1 MTKAKELILGIS
13 PQRLQ
18 KLKGGGFG
26 GEGAPIRVKLRGA
39 GGEIM
44 GGMLSVAGS
53 QHGGTLSLAGAGTDW
68 MKLAKKA
75 ASVAAPLSLVGGAEM
90 APVAAALG
98 AFSGSG
104 KKNKKKATVRKT
116 KKTVGLAA
124 EIGKI
129 LLDTA
134 GKEKEGEA
142 LSKVGRVIA
151 GSGKKSKKI
160 KNTIADASQIAALLG
175 QTSGY
180 MTPQQAAAASAVGQ
194 LIQGSGELHGDVF
207 QPPVQ
212 HLPPKKTTARPKVA
226 VTGEGHTAPKKKR
239 FTAVQ

>member
-1 MTKAKELILGIS
+1 MSPARDLILGIS
-13 PQRLQ
+13 KGRLD

-26 GEGAPIRVKLRGA
+26 NGAPIRVRLRGA
-39 GGEIM
+39 GGEMI
-44 GGMLSVAGS
+44 GGMLSVAGA

-68 MKLAKKA
+68 MKVAKKA
-75 ASVAAPLSLVGGAEM
+75 AGVAAPLSMLAGPEA

-104 KKNKKKATVRKT
+104 KGKKKKATVRKT

-142 LSKVGRVIA
+142 LSKVGKVIS
-151 GSGKKSKKI
+151 GSGKKSKKV
-160 KNTIADASQIAALLG
+160 KNTIGDISQIAALLG

-180 MTPQQAAAASAVGQ
+180 MTPQQAAATQAVGS
-194 LIQGSGELHGDVF
+194 LIQGSGDLHGDVF
-207 QPPVQ
+207 QPPAQ
-212 HLPPKKTTARPKVA
+212 HLPAKKTTARPKVA
-226 VTGEGHTAPKKKR
+226 VTGEGHTA
-239 FTAVQ
+239 TH

>member
-75 ASVAAPLSLVGGAEM
+75 ASVAAPLSLVGGA
-90 APVAAALG
+90 
-98 AFSGSG
+98 
-104 KKNKKKATVRKT
+104 
-116 KKTVGLAA
+116 
-124 EIGKI
+124 
-129 LLDTA
+129 
-134 GKEKEGEA
+134 
-142 LSKVGRVIA
+142 
-151 GSGKKSKKI
+151 
-160 KNTIADASQIAALLG
+160 
-175 QTSGY
+175 
-180 MTPQQAAAASAVGQ
+180 
-194 LIQGSGELHGDVF
+194 
-207 QPPVQ
+207 
-212 HLPPKKTTARPKVA
+212 
-226 VTGEGHTAPKKKR
+226 
-239 FTAVQ
+239 